1 MKSCTGFSGRGEKG
15 LTAKAEG
22 RLGHPKN
29 VSHGYEICFYSA
41 LIIVSGLADRVQPQP
56 LVKDSVTSGGKNDKA
71 GNYR

>member
-1 MKSCTGFSGRGEKG
+1 MTSCTDLSGRGEKG

-41 LIIVSGLADRVQPQP
+41 LMICFGSSG
-56 LVKDSVTSGGKNDKA
+56 
-71 GNYR
+71 